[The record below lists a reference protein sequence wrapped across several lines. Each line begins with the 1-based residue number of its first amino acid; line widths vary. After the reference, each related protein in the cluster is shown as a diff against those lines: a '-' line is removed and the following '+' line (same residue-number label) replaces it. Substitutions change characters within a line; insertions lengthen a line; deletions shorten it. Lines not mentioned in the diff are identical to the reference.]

1 MKKLF
6 PLVSV
11 DIALLTVDDERLQV
25 LLIQRANEPEM
36 GHWALPGGVL
46 DPRQDR
52 SLEHTA
58 RRILG
63 SKTGLDFRH
72 LEQVE
77 VFSGADRDPRGWSLS
92 VAFYALLPGDQIN
105 AVAGE
110 KTDSIQW
117 ADPTALEHS
126 LAFDHE
132 RQLGAAVAK
141 LRRKVEQQSLPLHV
155 LPAKFTL
162 GQLQTACEVI
172 SGKRLDK
179 SAFRRRIREE
189 PSLIELEGEFLRGPQ
204 RPAQLFAAADD
215 FQF

>member
-1 MKKLF
+1 MKRLF

-11 DIALLTVDDERLQV
+11 DIALLTVDDERLRV

-36 GHWALPGGVL
+36 GNWALPGGVL

-52 SLEHTA
+52 SLEHAA
-58 RRILG
+58 RRILA
-63 SKTGLDFRH
+63 SKTRLDLRH
-72 LEQVE
+72 LEQVA
-77 VFSGADRDPRGWSLS
+77 VFSGTDRDPRGWSLS
-92 VAFYALLPGDQIN
+92 SAYYALVPSDQIN

-110 KTDSIQW
+110 KADAIRW
-117 ADPTALEHS
+117 ADATALKHS

-132 RQLGAAVAK
+132 LQLDAAVAK

-162 GQLQTACEVI
+162 GQLQKACEVI

-204 RPAQLFAAADD
+204 RPAQLYAAALD